1 MVFMCV
7 YREKAKELW
16 DWLYTLEAEK
26 FEHMERLK
34 RQKYEVR
41 QQSRD
46 HLHNSNFYKFIFFLT
61 YFIMTYICFTRGDF
75 VKLHPGYPISLIIA

>member
-1 MVFMCV
+1 MCI

-26 FEHMERLK
+26 FEHIEKLK

-41 QQSRD
+41 ELSMTIYTIQLLSSYFTLFHHGL
-46 HLHNSNFYKFIFFLT
+46 HLFY
-61 YFIMTYICFTRGDF
+61 F
-75 VKLHPGYPISLIIA
+75 VNCTLDKL

>member
-1 MVFMCV
+1 MCV

-26 FEHMERLK
+26 FEHIEKLK

-41 QQSRD
+41 ELSND
-46 HLHNSNFYKFIFFLT
+46 HLHNTTS
-61 YFIMTYICFTRGDF
+61 
-75 VKLHPGYPISLIIA
+75 VK

>member
-1 MVFMCV
+1 MCL

-26 FEHMERLK
+26 FEHIEKLK

-41 QQSRD
+41 ELSND
-46 HLHNSNFYKFIFFLT
+46 HLHNTTSVQLF
-61 YFIMTYICFTRGDF
+61 DF
-75 VKLHPGYPISLIIA
+75 VSSRPTFVLLCELHLDKL

>member
-1 MVFMCV
+1 MCV

-26 FEHMERLK
+26 FEHLEKLK

-41 QQSRD
+41 EHSNV
-46 HLHNSNFYKFIFFLT
+46 HFHNTMSINLIYLT
-61 YFIMTYICFTRGDF
+61 YFIMTYICFTRGDS
-75 VKLHPGYPISLIIA
+75 LLCQLYPGHT